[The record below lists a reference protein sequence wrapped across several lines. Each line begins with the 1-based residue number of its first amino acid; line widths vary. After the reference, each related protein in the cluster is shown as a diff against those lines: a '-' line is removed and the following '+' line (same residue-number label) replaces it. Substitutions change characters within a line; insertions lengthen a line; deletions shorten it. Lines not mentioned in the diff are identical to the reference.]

1 MTQHFQVAEWRILEW
16 EQTYAPLNV
25 RQELAKMQ
33 QWLTANPKRRKKNYL
48 RFATNWLGKAHAQVV
63 NAQVNARL
71 YARAGSGDRTARLR
85 IDGVEVELAVKEE
98 VLGGI
103 NERTISD

>member
-1 MTQHFQVAEWRILEW
+1 MIEHFQVAEWRIMEW

-63 NAQVNARL
+63 NAQVSARL
-71 YARAGSGDRTARLR
+71 YARAGAGPDRTARLR
-85 IDGVEVELAVKEE
+85 IDGVEQ
-98 VLGGI
+98 VLGK
-103 NERTISD
+103 